1 MNGLIQSE
9 LTRIQI
15 TPHSAIIH
23 SLNTDDIRVSKV
35 SGSGLR
41 LRTQP
46 CSLSGGA
53 LMHSSST
60 SAQVWPL
67 AKSRTGGIREKERG
81 GKQERGPERGQ
92 GGQATPV

>member
-1 MNGLIQSE
+1 MNGLIESE

-23 SLNTDDIRVSKV
+23 SFNIDGIRVSKV

-46 CSLSGGA
+46 CSGWGYAHALEQYLRSGLA
-53 LMHSSST
+53 S
-60 SAQVWPL
+60 

-92 GGQATPV
+92 GSQATPV